1 MKEVT
6 GSPYT
11 FGDLVFPAVY
21 TVKPSRNDDHLNGVS
36 TADIVKIQKHILGQS
51 PIASPYKLIAADV
64 NASGSITAS
73 DISEMRK
80 LILGVQP
87 TFTKV
92 ASWTFVPNSYV
103 FADPSKPW
111 NAPRSSTVNVNDKVE
126 YKENFMAIKMGDVNG
141 NAKAGLVGTS
151 IRTTGT
157 LNLEI
162 EEGTVVAGQTYKMNV
177 KSSDFASIAGYQFT
191 MKYDN
196 ESLVYEGVERGV
208 LNVNESNIG
217 TIRSGVITTSWNS
230 NVGESYKS
238 NEVLYSIV
246 FKATRSGNISKMIS
260 ITSDVTRAE
269 AYDNLDQVKE
279 VKLGVRTDK
288 GIVETGVFELY
299 QNEPNPFSK
308 ESVISYRLPEASAV
322 KLTVY
327 DVTGK
332 VVRVYELKGQ
342 KGLNSYKITKS
353 ELSVSGVLYY
363 QLDAADHTAK
373 KRMVVI
379 E

>member
-1 MKEVT
+1 
-6 GSPYT
+6 
-11 FGDLVFPAVY
+11 
-21 TVKPSRNDDHLNGVS
+21 
-36 TADIVKIQKHILGQS
+36 
-51 PIASPYKLIAADV
+51 
-64 NASGSITAS
+64 
-73 DISEMRK
+73 
-80 LILGVQP
+80 
-87 TFTKV
+87 
-92 ASWTFVPNSYV
+92 
-103 FADPSKPW
+103 
-111 NAPRSSTVNVNDKVE
+111 
-126 YKENFMAIKMGDVNG
+126 MAIKMGDVNG
-141 NAKAGLVGTS
+141 NAKAGLAGTA

-157 LNLEI
+157 LNFVI
-162 EEGTVVAGQTYKMNV
+162 EEGSVVEGQTYRMNV
-177 KSSDFASIAGYQFT
+177 KSSDFANIAGYQFT

-196 ESLVYEGVERGV
+196 ESLVYEGVERGS
-208 LNVNESNIG
+208 LNINESNIG

-279 VKLGVRTDK
+279 VKLGVRTDN

-332 VVRVYELKGQ
+332 VVRVYELAGQ
-342 KGLNSYKITKS
+342 KGLNTYKITKS
-353 ELSVSGVLYY
+353 ELNTSGVLYY
-363 QLDAADHTAK
+363 QLDAADHTST
-373 KRMVVI
+373 KRMIVV